1 MTRFNTLWE
10 GYIAGTL
17 TQEEVREFMTLLD
30 KEETQLE
37 DGIRVML
44 EEEEW
49 NGLALPGEKEMILEG
64 IAERVKPG
72 RIRKLLKRL
81 TVAAAAMLFI
91 GAGAWYWH
99 NHVRQDVQPVAA
111 VIKPGGNNASLTL
124 ADGSVIPLDSAGNRR
139 VQQGSTTIQQMNG
152 RLQYTVNNSSTH
164 VEINTLRTPK
174 GGQFQ
179 VVLPD
184 GTNVWL
190 NAASSLQYPVVFNG
204 PGRMVT
210 LTGQAY
216 FEVAHHAGQPFKVKV
231 NNMVVEALGTGFDI
245 MAYADEATINT
256 TLVEGAVKVSA
267 GGENVLLK
275 PGQQAL
281 LNGRQDAFTVKPAD
295 INKVLAW
302 KSGLFVFNN
311 TDLASILREVGRWYD
326 VEIVNENND
335 NSKLYGGSISRKKD
349 LRSVLRLL
357 EADGTHHFKISGRKV
372 ILLNE

>member
-37 DGIRVML
+37 EGIRVML

-81 TVAAAAMLFI
+81 TVAAAAVFFI

-99 NHVRQDVQPVAA
+99 DHVRRDARPVAV
-111 VIKPGGNNASLTL
+111 VIKPGGSNASLTL

-152 RLQYTVNNSSTH
+152 RLQYTVNSSSTH

-204 PGRMVT
+204 PERMVT

-245 MAYADEATINT
+245 MAYTDEATINT

-267 GGENVLLK
+267 GSENVLLK

>member
-37 DGIRVML
+37 EGIRVML

-81 TVAAAAMLFI
+81 TVAAAAVLFI

-99 NHVRQDVQPVAA
+99 DHVRRDARPVAV
-111 VIKPGGNNASLTL
+111 VIKPGGSNASLTL

-152 RLQYTVNNSSTH
+152 RLQYTVNSSSTH

-204 PGRMVT
+204 PERMVT

-245 MAYADEATINT
+245 MAYTDEATINT

-267 GGENVLLK
+267 GSENVLLK